1 MRPALL
7 ALILATCLPT
17 VGLAADDDPAETAC
31 RQKESDN
38 DIAGCLQR
46 LTGQWD
52 KRLNAAYQT
61 TLKASDDEA
70 QKSALLRAERAWLA
84 FRTANCDWYGTH
96 QGTIRTVYAANCMLD
111 MTRGRA
117 VELEQALK
125 P

>member
-1 MRPALL
+1 MRPVLL

-17 VGLAADDDPAETAC
+17 VGLAADDPADTAC

-38 DIAGCLQR
+38 DIAECLQR